1 VGVEADGG
9 EYVYD
14 DIPLLDRVCQNHT
27 FLRCMYGIFGRE
39 NTKYTV
45 IYGVHLRF
53 WPTLL

>member
-1 VGVEADGG
+1 MGVEADGG